1 MKIAICQSAGSP
13 GRIGE
18 NLQAMARAAREAA
31 RRGARLV
38 IFPELFLTG
47 YVIGE
52 KVVQLAEDRKGPSA
66 REAAAIAWRTGMAL
80 LYGYPEKAAGRV
92 YNAARLVDET
102 GGFAANYRK
111 THLYGAVEKRLFH
124 PGDRLAMA
132 EVAGVKTA
140 ILICYDVE
148 FPEAVRCLARA
159 GAQLVAVPTALMR
172 PHCRIARTVV
182 PARAHENQLYVAYA
196 NRCGRETVL
205 EYCGLSCVADP
216 RGEDLARAD
225 TEPALLLADVEQVR
239 LKPPVTK
246 TPWPPICGRRF
257 TTHPRKKRVRD
268 GAGIAACCRPAAQRT
283 PPSTKLLSSSNA
295 RLAAVVA
302 VIDWMS

>member
-13 GRIGE
+13 GRRDE
-18 NLQAMARAAREAA
+18 NLQTMEKAAREAT

-47 YVIGE
+47 YDIGE
-52 KVVQLAEDRKGPSA
+52 KVVQLAETREGPSA
-66 REAAAIAWRTGMAL
+66 REAATIARRNGTAL
-80 LYGYPEKAAGRV
+80 LYGYPERAGGRV
-92 YNAARLVDET
+92 YNAARLVDEG

-124 PGDRLAMA
+124 PGDRLVVAD
-132 EVAGVKTA
+132 VAGVKTA
-140 ILICYDVE
+140 ILICYDIE

-205 EYCGLSCVADP
+205 EYCGLSCVAGP

-225 TEPALLLADVEQVR
+225 TMPALLLADIEQR
-239 LKPPVTK
+239 A
-246 TPWPPICGRRF
+246 IEAA
-257 TTHPRKKRVRD
+257 RD
-268 GAGIAACCRPAAQRT
+268 ENAMAADLRPALYNT
-283 PPSTKLLSSSNA
+283 PA
-295 RLAAVVA
+295 RETGA
-302 VIDWMS
+302 